1 MLDELPNDAHE
12 IVDILRAEA
21 APLNLWLR
29 FAVRANAHPTSASFF
44 GDS

>member
-29 FAVRANAHPTSASFF
+29 FAVRASHPAFTGF
-44 GDS
+44 GIS